1 MARTQRNFIAGRMN
15 KSLDERLI
23 PNGEYED
30 ALNVRL
36 GSTEASEIG
45 SVENS
50 KGNTKL
56 TQLFFLDQTQLST
69 SARAIGVFED
79 SANETIYWF
88 VHDPSFTLADT
99 GKCDMICSF
108 NMTTAQVT
116 YHVVST
122 DDGLGYLT
130 TLNFNP
136 VFLITSVSLAGD
148 LLFFT
153 DNFNPPRFINIK
165 RTYGEPLLG
174 GTPPS
179 PQTALWKF
187 KAEKTTVSGADFI
200 GFHQGTLAG
209 CPTVIA
215 PSFGVG
221 VAPTTPQ
228 IPLPGIDCYSFGGLS
243 TRKGFGI
250 QGANTANGLALT
262 QFTTEVSTGV
272 TTFSAINAS
281 AVGNPGSSTI
291 SGIIIG
297 DDGNSGT
304 WSAAYTPS
312 TSYVDGNGDTQQ
324 PESLGTVTLSGITLT
339 ENVTYTL
346 S

>member
-45 SVENS
+45 SVENA

-56 TQLFFLDQTQLST
+56 TMLFFLDQTSLSQN
-69 SARAIGVFED
+69 ARAIGVFKD

-88 VHDPSFTLADT
+88 VHDPTFTLADT

-108 NMTTAQVT
+108 NTTTSQVT

-122 DDGLGYLT
+122 DDGSGILT

-136 VFLITSVSLAGD
+136 VNLITSADMAGD

-165 RTYGEPLLG
+165 NTYGEPLLG
-174 GTPPS
+174 GVPPAT
-179 PQTALWKF
+179 QTGLWRF
-187 KAEKTTVSGADFI
+187 KAGRSTLGAVETI
-200 GFHQGTLAG
+200 GFHQGTIFG
-209 CPTVIA
+209 CPLALQPIGT
-215 PSFGVG
+215 GVQ
-221 VAPTTPQ
+221 PTTTQ
-228 IPLPGIDCYSFGGLS
+228 IPLPGVDCYTTLQ
-243 TRKGFGI
+243 TLPITKGYGI
-250 QGANTANGLALT
+250 QGANTAAGLALT
-262 QFTTEVSTGV
+262 QFETNISTGI
-272 TTFSAINAS
+272 TTIGLINS
-281 AVGNPGSSTI
+281 NTIGNPGGSSI
-291 SGIIIG
+291 SGSIVG
-297 DDGNSGT
+297 DNGTQGT
-304 WSAAYTPS
+304 WLVTYATLIGYT
-312 TSYVDGNGDTQQ
+312 DGNGDAILA
-324 PESLGTVTLSGITLT
+324 ESGGTVTLTGITLT